1 MENSQFFLSQYANNP
16 DEQAKFFG
24 AARAASE
31 RHAELAEIAFI
42 KSSIGAMVDPT
53 FDDMLPYFSRLLA
66 SDAIAAFFSTEVD
79 CSMGSA
85 IHQAQGQSIDNEAM
99 TGLQFIDTDHFA
111 VATVVADPTSV
122 AFKKHR
128 NKSKPSSIMMTP
140 KDLLVRF
147 IKGGGA
153 VVTVYTCDEITDENP
168 ATPDTGC
175 RVLRTF
181 RVQDGDQLVL
191 RAGRDSFTFESA
203 ETVVCFAQA
212 YAKHSNA
219 SVMPEFDSSSHRLIG
234 LSATNDKASRIQ
246 MMATILRL
254 FGHGEAFDACLP
266 FVDHA
271 DYFVR
276 WYVMRELLAIN
287 AERAWPLVEEM
298 ARHDPNPDVRRTA
311 QRTLDQFQPLL
322 AA

>member
-24 AARAASE
+24 AARAASD
-31 RHAELAEIAFI
+31 RHAELAEIALI
-42 KSSIGAMVDPT
+42 KSSIGAMAAPT
-53 FDDMLPYFSRLLA
+53 FEDMRPHFSRFLA
-66 SDAIAAFFSTEVD
+66 SDAIAGFFRNEVE
-79 CSMGSA
+79 CSLESD

-128 NKSKPSSIMMTP
+128 NRSKPSSIMMTP

-147 IKGGGA
+147 IKGGNA
-153 VVTVYTCDEITDENP
+153 VVTVYTCDAITDESP
-168 ATPDTGC
+168 ATPDTSC

-181 RVQDGDQLVL
+181 RVEDGDELVL

-212 YAKHSNA
+212 YAKQSTA
-219 SVMPEFDSSSHRLIG
+219 SVMPEFDSATHRLIG

-254 FGHGEAFDACLP
+254 FEHGDAFEACLP
-266 FVDHA
+266 FAGHT

-276 WYVMRELLAIN
+276 WYVMRELLAID
-287 AERAWPLVEEM
+287 ADRAWPLVEKM
-298 ARHDPNPDVRRTA
+298 AEQDPHPDVRRTA
-311 QRTLDQFQPLL
+311 RRTLEHFRTPI